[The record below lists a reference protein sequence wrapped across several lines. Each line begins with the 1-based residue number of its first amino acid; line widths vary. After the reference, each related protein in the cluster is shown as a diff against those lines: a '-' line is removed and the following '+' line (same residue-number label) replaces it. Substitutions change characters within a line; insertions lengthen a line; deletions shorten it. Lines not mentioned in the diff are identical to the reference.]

1 MYTWYVYV
9 HMYVYSIYACLFDLM
24 NANQLATVVESEIYL
39 NFPFPFSF
47 YLFLLFLFQ
56 LIFIL
61 FLEMF

>member
-1 MYTWYVYV
+1 MLYI
-9 HMYVYSIYACLFDLM
+9 YSIYACLFDLM
-24 NANQLATVVESEIYL
+24 NGNQLATVVESEIYL

-47 YLFLLFLFQ
+47 YLFFLSFVE

>member
-1 MYTWYVYV
+1 MLYI
-9 HMYVYSIYACLFDLM
+9 YSIYACLFDLM
-24 NANQLATVVESEIYL
+24 NGNQLATVVESEIYL

-47 YLFLLFLFQ
+47 DLFFFFFFVE